1 LAKHI
6 CAPTKAE
13 PGLPKADVWTSP
25 LEPALQKPHALKK
38 SDFYKPF
45 FRDLSSEP
53 HLFGEQKKTEG
64 ETKHAPILM
73 LHNL

>member
-1 LAKHI
+1 MDKPLGTST
-6 CAPTKAE
+6 TK
-13 PGLPKADVWTSP
+13 T
-25 LEPALQKPHALKK
+25 PHALKK